1 MGEPADLIERRFGER
16 VEAALPVEEATSLR
30 RMLGR
35 GVRRAFLDKPVEP
48 ALLRTLCAAALASP
62 TKSDLQQGD
71 ILILDDAARRAALF
85 ATIPDHPWLATAPV
99 FLVFLGNNRR
109 QRQIHAWRG
118 KPFPNDHLDA
128 FFNATVDGAIV
139 MATFIAAA
147 EAAGLGCCPISQ
159 IRNQARVVSDI
170 LELPAHVFPIA
181 GLAVGWP
188 ARDGDISLR
197 LPLDVRVHQ
206 DRFDETDLLA
216 KIDAYDRRRAAVQPY
231 RRQRDETRFGRVDP
245 YGWSEDK
252 ARQYANPER
261 QGFGAY
267 IREQGF
273 KLE

>member
-1 MGEPADLIERRFGER
+1 MTVLGDLIERRFGER
-16 VEAALPVEEATSLR
+16 VEAEVPVDGEPALR

-35 GVRRAFLDKPVEP
+35 GVRRAFLERPVDA

-71 ILILDDAARRAALF
+71 IVVVDDPARRATIF
-85 ATIPDHPWLATAPV
+85 GTIPDHPWLAAAPV

-109 QRQIHAWRG
+109 QRQVHAWRG

-128 FFNATVDGAIV
+128 FFNAAVDGAIV

-147 EAAGLGCCPISQ
+147 EAVGLGCCPISQ
-159 IRNQARVVSDI
+159 IRNQARVVSDA

-188 ARDGDISLR
+188 ARDGDVALR
-197 LPLDVRVHQ
+197 LPLAARVHA
-206 DRFDETDLLA
+206 DRFDDSQLPA
-216 KIDAYDRRRAAVQPY
+216 QIDAYDRRRAAVQPY
-231 RRQRDETRFGRVDP
+231 RRQRDEARFGRAEL

-261 QGFGAY
+261 ADFGAY
-267 IREQGF
+267 VRAQQF
-273 KLE
+273 RLD

>member
-1 MGEPADLIERRFGER
+1 MSESGDLIERRFGER
-16 VEAALPVEEATSLR
+16 VEAAVPADGAATVQ

-85 ATIPDHPWLATAPV
+85 ATIPDHPWLAASPV
-99 FLVFLGNNRR
+99 FMVFLGNNRR
-109 QRQIHAWRG
+109 QRQIHEWRG

-128 FFNATVDGAIV
+128 FFNAAVDGAIV

-147 EAAGLGCCPISQ
+147 EAVGLGCCPISQ
-159 IRNQARVVSDI
+159 IRNHARVVSDI

-188 ARDGDISLR
+188 ARDGEVSLR
-197 LPLDVRVHQ
+197 LPLDMRVHH
-206 DRFDETDLLA
+206 DRFDERNLPARLE
-216 KIDAYDRRRAAVQPY
+216 AYDRRRAAVQPY
-231 RRQRDETRFGRVDP
+231 RRQRDEPRFGRVEP

-261 QGFGAY
+261 AGFGAY
-267 IREQGF
+267 VRAQGF
-273 KLE
+273 RLD

>member
-1 MGEPADLIERRFGER
+1 MSESGDLIERRFGER
-16 VEAALPVEEATSLR
+16 VEADLPADGAASLR
-30 RMLGR
+30 RMLAR
-35 GVRRAFLDKPVEP
+35 GVRRAFLDRPVDP

-71 ILILDDAARRAALF
+71 ILILEDVARRTALF
-85 ATIPDHPWLATAPV
+85 ATIPDHPWLAAAPV

-109 QRQIHAWRG
+109 QRQIHAWRD

-147 EAAGLGCCPISQ
+147 EAVGLGCCPISQ
-159 IRNQARVVSDI
+159 IRNHARVVSDI

-188 ARDGDISLR
+188 SRDGDIALR
-197 LPLDVRVHQ
+197 LPLDMRVHH
-206 DRFDETDLLA
+206 DRYGEADLPARIET
-216 KIDAYDRRRAAVQPY
+216 YDRRRAAVQPY
-231 RRQRDETRFGRVDP
+231 RRQRDEARFGRVDL

-261 QGFGAY
+261 DGFGAY
-267 IREQGF
+267 IRAQGF